1 MSGRGGGGGGWRG
14 GRGGGRGGRGGGSMG
29 NGLGPSIS
37 FQDLQDVNALDKTP
51 MKLYPEMHNLPSLG
65 RMADR
70 ELRFAQHQLNY
81 MREQR
86 HSPYWIVQ
94 KEKKSKTLARYSDKY
109 RPAEQE
115 LPSLK
120 TVNMNRDFFPSDVW
134 DSYMNGVVRRERAT
148 AARLQ
153 LARNADGTSR
163 LSALDR
169 LTAAAAGAGGG
180 GDAGGDDDDDDA
192 RRARAEAEKQDA
204 EDDEQA
210 RQMMGEYEDEEDD
223 DYVFSYFDN
232 GEGGDEDGLG
242 DGGGGDDG
250 GDYD

>member
-14 GRGGGRGGRGGGSMG
+14 GRGGGGRFGRGGGALG
-29 NGLGPSIS
+29 NGLGPTIS

-65 RMADR
+65 RISDR
-70 ELRFAQHQLNY
+70 ELRYAQYQLDF

-86 HSPYWIVQ
+86 HSPYWVVQ
-94 KEKKSKTLARYSDKY
+94 KEKKSNTLARYSDKY

-120 TVNMNRDFFPSDVW
+120 TVKMNKAFFPADIW
-134 DSYMNGVVRRERAT
+134 DSYMEGVDRRERANARAQMRT
-148 AARLQ
+148 NAA
-153 LARNADGTSR
+153 ASGSR

-169 LTAAAAGAGGG
+169 LTAANSAAGGL
-180 GDAGGDDDDDDA
+180 DEDDDDA
-192 RRARAEAEKQDA
+192 RRARMEAEQQDA
-204 EDDEQA
+204 EEEEQN
-210 RQMMGEYEDEEDD
+210 REMMGEYEDEEDD